1 MYLLKIWI
9 DYGFDG
15 ERTISIMCSESK
27 EKLAEQIEVIKNS
40 ISSFHEEFMN
50 NSVNLK
56 TELGMLGKAYCD
68 LTKEQNDTFFEK
80 IKVMQSTLVEK
91 HYGPVLGDILIN
103 ISKSELNDSKF
114 IIEELHLLT

>member
-27 EKLAEQIEVIKNS
+27 EKLAEQIEVIRNS
-40 ISSFHEEFMN
+40 ILSFHEEFMN

-68 LTKEQNDTFFEK
+68 LTKEQNDTFCEK
-80 IKVMQSTLVEK
+80 IKVIQSTLVEK
-91 HYGPVLGDILIN
+91 HYGLVLGDILIN
-103 ISKSELNDSKF
+103 ISKSDLNDSKF

>member
-68 LTKEQNDTFFEK
+68 LTKEQNDTFYEK
-80 IKVMQSTLVEK
+80 IKVIQSNLVEK
-91 HYGPVLGDILIN
+91 YYGPVLGDILIN

>member
-15 ERTISIMCSESK
+15 ERTISVMCSESK
-27 EKLAEQIEVIKNS
+27 DKLAEQIEIIKNS
-40 ISSFHEEFMN
+40 ILNFHEEMKT

-56 TELGMLGKAYCD
+56 TELNMNGKTYCES
-68 LTKEQNDTFFEK
+68 TTEQHNNFNEK
-80 IKVMQSTLVEK
+80 IQIIEKELKEK
-91 HYGPVLGDILIN
+91 HYGSILGDILIN
-103 ISKSELNDSKF
+103 ISKSDLNDSKF